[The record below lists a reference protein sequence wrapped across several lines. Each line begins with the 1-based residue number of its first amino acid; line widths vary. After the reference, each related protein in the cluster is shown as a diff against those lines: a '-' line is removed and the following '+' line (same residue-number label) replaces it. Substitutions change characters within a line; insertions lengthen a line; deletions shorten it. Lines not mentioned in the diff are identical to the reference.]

1 MTIELS
7 VADVRAALLRS
18 ARGDVTGS
26 GEAATLLLGKLF
38 HEVFADLVSDDP
50 QKSGLRVITEAP
62 QASEQRLRALL
73 EHSWQKLLA
82 PRLRRHAASLQ
93 ASSEPVLVL
102 WRAHQ
107 NLARW
112 LVAVVT
118 ELAGQSVQPR
128 ESWQHLT
135 ALLRSEVPLS
145 CELAEPG
152 WSEPVRLVGIADSI
166 LRVPGKPYYCALE
179 LKLGRCAPVID
190 LGQAALYHL
199 LLTRSAPE
207 VARSALGLLR
217 FSPELD
223 EQLVDANALGQV
235 EATLLALIADLAGV
249 SPSES
254 AHRSPTPARNVK
266 APAQR
271 PAKKKARDDSPSNAK
286 TRQALELAKIP
297 ERGDEPA
304 GASPA
309 SGGATGQ
316 ASPPSAEQ
324 AVDAAAVDDAY
335 AELTRK
341 LIRAYKEQGVGIEV
355 REAPVVGPRFLRFSV
370 RLMSGMK
377 VEALRRRT
385 AEVQHRLELAR
396 EPLITHE
403 AGRLFVDV
411 ERPDPQTVLF
421 SSIVSQLPAVDALTG
436 SARLPIGVDAA
447 GKLHWADL
455 ASPGRSHVLAAGT
468 TGSGKSEWLRMT
480 MAALMA
486 SNTPETLRFVTFD
499 PKLAAFNELERS
511 AFLWKK
517 DAWWIPGNDR
527 PASEVFDDLV
537 CEMDRRYQ
545 LTRQT
550 GADNLRDHVLATG
563 KPLPR
568 IVCVC
573 DEYFALVSHT
583 KAEGRAIE
591 EAVAKLGA
599 KARAAGIHLV
609 LATQQP
615 SRKIINGN
623 IQSNLPCRVA
633 LMLQSHIESTMILNG
648 SGAERLTG
656 SGDLLYRDFGDPIRL
671 QAPYLP
677 PAERAQWLQ
686 R

>member
-7 VADVRAALLRS
+7 VSDVRGALLRS
-18 ARGDVTGS
+18 ARGDVAGS
-26 GEAATLLLGKLF
+26 GEAATVLLGKLF
-38 HEVFADLVSDDP
+38 HEVFADLVSGDP

-62 QASEQRLRALL
+62 EQPEQRIQALL
-73 EHSWQKLLA
+73 EHSWRQLLA

-93 ASSEPVLVL
+93 TSSERVLVL
-102 WRAHQ
+102 WRANQ

-118 ELAGQSVQPR
+118 ELVRQSAQPR
-128 ESWQHLT
+128 QSWQHLT
-135 ALLRSEVPLS
+135 DLLRSEVPLS
-145 CELAEPG
+145 CELTETG

-166 LRVPGKPYYCALE
+166 LRVPGKPHYCALE

-199 LLTRSAPE
+199 LLTRSAPH
-207 VARSALGLLR
+207 VSRSALALLR
-217 FSPELD
+217 FSPELN
-223 EQLVDANALGQV
+223 EQLVDADALGNI
-235 EATLLALIADLAGV
+235 EKTLLVLIADLAGV
-249 SPSES
+249 SRSKPQDAVISRAEGPGGMTSEERPAKRRPGATARSS
-254 AHRSPTPARNVK
+254 AKTGHTSEQKEASRSTAPTPALAH
-266 APAQR
+266 AP
-271 PAKKKARDDSPSNAK
+271 
-286 TRQALELAKIP
+286 
-297 ERGDEPA
+297 
-304 GASPA
+304 
-309 SGGATGQ
+309 
-316 ASPPSAEQ
+316 
-324 AVDAAAVDDAY
+324 DDAY
-335 AELTRK
+335 AELTRR

-355 REAPVVGPRFLRFSV
+355 REPPVAGPRFLRFSV
-370 RLMSGMK
+370 RLASGMK
-377 VEALRRRT
+377 VDALRRRT
-385 AEVQHRLELAR
+385 AEVQHRLELTR
-396 EPLITHE
+396 EPMITQE
-403 AGRLFVDV
+403 AGRLFVDI

-421 SSIVSQLPAVDALTG
+421 SSIASQLPPVEELTG

-447 GKLHWADL
+447 GRLHWADL
-455 ASPGRSHVLAAGT
+455 ASAGRSHVLAAGT
-468 TGSGKSEWLRMT
+468 TGSGKSEWLRMI

-486 SNTPETLRFVTFD
+486 SNTPDTLRFVTLD
-499 PKLAAFNELERS
+499 PKLAAFNDLEKS

-527 PASEVFDDLV
+527 PASEVFDDLIE
-537 CEMDRRYQ
+537 EMDRRYQ

-550 GADNLRDHVLATG
+550 GTDNLRDHVLATG

-573 DEYFALVSHT
+573 DEYFALVSQT
-583 KAEGRAIE
+583 KEEGRAIE

-633 LMLQSHIESTMILNG
+633 LMLQSHIESTMILNT

-677 PAERAQWLQ
+677 PAERARWLQ
-686 R
+686 RP

>member
-7 VADVRAALLRS
+7 VADVRGALLRS
-18 ARGDVTGS
+18 ARGDVAGS
-26 GEAATLLLGKLF
+26 GESATLLLGKLF

-50 QKSGLRVITEAP
+50 HKSGLRVITEAP
-62 QASEQRLRALL
+62 QDGEQRVQALL
-73 EHSWQKLLA
+73 EHSWRQLIA

-93 ASSEPVLVL
+93 TSSDRVLVL
-102 WRAHQ
+102 WRANQ

-118 ELAGQSVQPR
+118 ELVGQSAQPR

-135 ALLRSEVPLS
+135 ESLRSEVPLS
-145 CELAEPG
+145 CELAEHG
-152 WSEPVRLVGIADSI
+152 WRESVRLVGIADSI

-179 LKLGRCAPVID
+179 LKLGRCAPVVD

-199 LLTRSAPE
+199 LLTRSMGT
-207 VARSALGLLR
+207 VSKSALALLR

-223 EQLVDANALGQV
+223 ERLVDNDALGNV
-235 EATLLALIADLAGV
+235 EKTLLLLIADLAGV
-249 SPSES
+249 SGESSVKGASGTGNATTGQKRPPKQKPDKNARSGGSTSGTSKPQAKHVPSSEGAVTTAS
-254 AHRSPTPARNVK
+254 ASVRGPAHVGSPPEPVHVE
-266 APAQR
+266 APA
-271 PAKKKARDDSPSNAK
+271 PA
-286 TRQALELAKIP
+286 
-297 ERGDEPA
+297 
-304 GASPA
+304 
-309 SGGATGQ
+309 
-316 ASPPSAEQ
+316 
-324 AVDAAAVDDAY
+324 DAY
-335 AELTRK
+335 AELTTK
-341 LIRAYKEQGVGIEV
+341 LVRAYKEQGVGIEV
-355 REAPVVGPRFLRFSV
+355 REPPVAGPRFLRFSL
-370 RLMSGMK
+370 RLASGMK
-377 VEALRRRT
+377 IDALRRRT
-385 AEVQHRLELAR
+385 AEVQHRLELTR
-396 EPLITHE
+396 EPMITQE
-403 AGRLFVDV
+403 AGRLFIDV
-411 ERPDPQTVLF
+411 ERPDPQTVPF
-421 SSIVSQLPAVDALTG
+421 SSIVSQLPAVESLTG

-455 ASPGRSHVLAAGT
+455 ASAGRSHVLAAGT
-468 TGSGKSEWLRMT
+468 TGSGKSEWLRMII
-480 MAALMA
+480 AGLIA
-486 SNTPETLRFVTFD
+486 SNTPDTLRFVTLD
-499 PKLAAFNELERS
+499 PKLAAFNDLERS
-511 AFLWKK
+511 AFLWTK

-527 PASEVFDDLV
+527 PASEVFEDLIE
-537 CEMDRRYQ
+537 EMDRRYQ

-550 GADNLRDHVLATG
+550 GTDNLRDHVLKTG

-573 DEYFALVSHT
+573 DEYFALVSQS
-583 KAEGRAIE
+583 KEEGRAIE

-633 LMLQSHIESTMILNG
+633 LMLQSHIESTMILNT

>member
-1 MTIELS
+1 MTVELS
-7 VADVRAALLRS
+7 VADVRGALLRS
-18 ARGDVTGS
+18 ARGDVAGS
-26 GEAATLLLGKLF
+26 GESATLLLGKLF

-50 QKSGLRVITEAP
+50 HKSGLRVITEAP
-62 QASEQRLRALL
+62 QDGEQRVQALL
-73 EHSWQKLLA
+73 EHSWRQLIA

-93 ASSEPVLVL
+93 TSSDRVLVL
-102 WRAHQ
+102 WRANQH
-107 NLARW
+107 LARW
-112 LVAVVT
+112 LVAVVN
-118 ELAGQSVQPR
+118 ELVGHSPQLR

-135 ALLRSEVPLS
+135 ESLRSEVPLS
-145 CELAEPG
+145 CEFAEHG
-152 WSEPVRLVGIADSI
+152 WRESVRLVGIADSI

-179 LKLGRCAPVID
+179 LKLGRCAPVVD

-199 LLTRSAPE
+199 LLTRSMGT
-207 VARSALGLLR
+207 VSKSALALLR

-223 EQLVDANALGQV
+223 ERLVDADALGNV
-235 EATLLALIADLAGV
+235 EKTLLLLIADLAGV
-249 SPSES
+249 SADTSVNGTGN
-254 AHRSPTPARNVK
+254 ATAGKKRSPKPKSNASARSGGTASRTSEAQAKRVPSSDEAAVTPA
-266 APAQR
+266 P
-271 PAKKKARDDSPSNAK
+271 
-286 TRQALELAKIP
+286 
-297 ERGDEPA
+297 
-304 GASPA
+304 
-309 SGGATGQ
+309 
-316 ASPPSAEQ
+316 
-324 AVDAAAVDDAY
+324 AAVRGSEHVAPPPKPVHVEALAPPDAY

-341 LIRAYKEQGVGIEV
+341 LVRAYKEQGVGIEV
-355 REAPVVGPRFLRFSV
+355 REPPVAGPRFLRFSL
-370 RLMSGMK
+370 RLASGMK
-377 VEALRRRT
+377 IEALRRRT
-385 AEVQHRLELAR
+385 AEVQHRLQLTR
-396 EPLITHE
+396 EPMITQE
-403 AGRLFVDV
+403 AGRLFIDV

-421 SSIVSQLPAVDALTG
+421 SSIASQLPAVESLTG

-455 ASPGRSHVLAAGT
+455 ASAGRSHVLAAGT
-468 TGSGKSEWLRMT
+468 TGSGKSEWLRMII
-480 MAALMA
+480 AGLIA
-486 SNTPETLRFVTFD
+486 SNTPDTLRLVTLD
-499 PKLAAFNELERS
+499 PKLAAFNDLERS

-527 PASEVFDDLV
+527 PASEVFDDLIK
-537 CEMDRRYQ
+537 EMDRRYQ

-550 GADNLRDHVLATG
+550 GTDNLRDHVLKTG

-573 DEYFALVSHT
+573 DEYFALVSQS
-583 KAEGRAIE
+583 KEEGRAIE
-591 EAVAKLGA
+591 DAVAKLGA

-633 LMLQSHIESTMILNG
+633 LMLQSHIESTMILNT

-677 PAERAQWLQ
+677 PGERAQWLQ